1 MKMTAAEIRERW
13 PDVVETFA
21 DLTPSYEM
29 MGRNIAAMRE
39 NTKAYYKWIAD
50 VLKPH
55 LGRRTMELGA
65 GPGLLTGHLSG
76 CDYYLITEMWEPFL
90 AELREIAAGRA
101 EIEVQSLDVSDLP
114 ARGEHLRS
122 FELDSIFT
130 TNVLEH
136 IQDDITVMADM
147 AGVVRPGGRVINLV
161 PAYRSLYG
169 EVDRAIGHYRR
180 YEVAEMGAKMEAAGL
195 IVEKVMTFN
204 QAGVFGWYF
213 VNRILRRKNAS
224 GDQYA
229 LFDRLIPLFRIWER
243 IVPIPLGL
251 SLIGIGRTA
260 KPGT

>member
-1 MKMTAAEIRERW
+1 MKMAAAEIRERW
-13 PDVVETFA
+13 PDVVESFA
-21 DLTPSYEM
+21 DLAPSYEM
-29 MGRNIAAMRE
+29 MGRNITAMRE

-50 VLKPH
+50 VLRPH

-65 GPGLLTGHLSG
+65 GPGLLTSHLSG
-76 CDYYLITEMWEPFL
+76 CEYYLITEMWEPFL

-101 EIEVQSLDVSDLP
+101 EIEVQFLDVTDLP
-114 ARGEHLRS
+114 AKREHLRS
-122 FELDSIFT
+122 RELDSIFS

-136 IQDDITVMADM
+136 IEDDITIMADM
-147 AGVVRPGGRVINLV
+147 AGVIRPGGRVINLV

-180 YEVAEMGAKMEAAGL
+180 YEVAELRAKMEAAGL

-213 VNRILRRKNAS
+213 VNRILARSNAS

-229 LFDRLIPLFRIWER
+229 LFDRLVPIFRLWER

-251 SLIGIGRTA
+251 SLIGIGRTG

>member
-1 MKMTAAEIRERW
+1 MTMTAREVRERW

-21 DLTPSYEM
+21 DLAPSYEM
-29 MGRNIAAMRE
+29 MGRNITAMRE

-50 VLKPH
+50 VLKPY

-65 GPGLLTGHLSG
+65 GPGLLTSHLSG
-76 CDYYLITEMWEPFL
+76 CEYYLITEMWEPFL
-90 AELREIAAGRA
+90 VELRQIAAGRT
-101 EIEVQSLDVSDLP
+101 EIEVQSLDVADLP
-114 ARGEHLRS
+114 AKREHLRS

-136 IQDDITVMADM
+136 IQDDIAIIADM
-147 AGVVRPGGRVINLV
+147 AAVVRPGGRVINLV

-180 YEVAEMGAKMEAAGL
+180 YEVAEMRARMEAAGL

-213 VNRILRRKNAS
+213 VNRILGRRNAS

-229 LFDRLIPLFRIWER
+229 LFDRLIPLFRLWER
-243 IVPIPLGL
+243 LIPIPLGL
-251 SLIGIGRTA
+251 SLIGIGRIGRS
-260 KPGT
+260 GT